1 MRIFGLPRSEVPTA
15 RRQFQPLPIEVVS
28 AREFAAAVL
37 DLWKIESPEAIVVVG
52 ELAANAVQH
61 GSGPFEVVLARQR
74 HRLRIELTNGRFFF
88 PSEEPSHDDPVDDPG
103 LKIVAGLSAG
113 WGAQR
118 VRGGARVWAEIALS
132 VPSWGTGKSET
143 ALVLKSA

>member
-1 MRIFGLPRSEVPTA
+1 MRIFGIPRSEVPTA

-28 AREFAAAVL
+28 AREFTAAAL

-61 GSGPFEVVLARQR
+61 GSGPFEVVLVRHR
-74 HRLRIELTNGRFFF
+74 HRLRIELTNGRDFF
-88 PSEEPSHDDPVDDPG
+88 PTEVPFPDEQAEDPG

-113 WGAQR
+113 WGALR
-118 VRGGARVWAEIALS
+118 VRGGTRVWAEIALS
-132 VPSWGTGKSET
+132 VPSRGTGRSET